1 MKNTNQVQEALESK
15 AKKELQKVVDDFT
28 EALTKLDSTYRSATS
43 YVMKESRSTE
53 AKVFTY
59 VTPSNLDHMLH
70 EMLVDAYLKPMVHK
84 KTQELLNK
92 LELL

>member
-59 VTPSNLDHMLH
+59 VTPVNLDHMLR

-92 LELL
+92 LELI

>member
-1 MKNTNQVQEALESK
+1 MKNTNQVQDALESK
-15 AKKELQKVVDDFT
+15 ARKELQEVVDEFQR
-28 EALTKLDSTYRSATS
+28 ALTNIDSTYRQATH
-43 YVMKESRSTE
+43 YNLIEKRTTDAKE
-53 AKVFTY
+53 FTY
-59 VTPSNLDHMLH
+59 VRPDRVGDMLH

>member
-1 MKNTNQVQEALESK
+1 MKDTNQVQEALESK

-28 EALTKLDSTYRSATS
+28 DALAQLDSTYLQATS
-43 YVMKESRSTE
+43 YIMKESRSKD
-53 AKVFTY
+53 ALVFTY
-59 VTPSNLDHMLH
+59 VRPPSLDYILH

-92 LELL
+92 LELI

>member
-1 MKNTNQVQEALESK
+1 MKDTNQVQEALASK
-15 AKKELQKVVDDFT
+15 AKKELQKIVDEFT

-92 LELL
+92 LELI

>member
-15 AKKELQKVVDDFT
+15 AQKELQKVVDDFT

-92 LELL
+92 LELI